1 MSQKRKG
8 GSSTVWAVKKG
19 EIIEGT
25 ELCIGADLLLLHSKN
40 GRIKPAEFVFVF
52 TKVEEEDLIFNFVF
66 CLFTQNSLQS
76 DGTPPPCLLQCCFY
90 NKRRY
95 APLTESSSQN
105 FFKEVLYASAK
116 TFSSAQLL
124 LTNSKIYLIK
134 SVTA

>member
-1 MSQKRKG
+1 MGGQKRGKNSLG
-8 GSSTVWAVKKG
+8 NRTLHRSRPTFTSFKKW
-19 EIIEGT
+19 
-25 ELCIGADLLLLHSKN
+25 KN
-40 GRIKPAEFVFVF
+40 KTCPPVEYFFTF
-52 TKVEEEDLIFNFVF
+52 TKLEEEGLIFNFVF